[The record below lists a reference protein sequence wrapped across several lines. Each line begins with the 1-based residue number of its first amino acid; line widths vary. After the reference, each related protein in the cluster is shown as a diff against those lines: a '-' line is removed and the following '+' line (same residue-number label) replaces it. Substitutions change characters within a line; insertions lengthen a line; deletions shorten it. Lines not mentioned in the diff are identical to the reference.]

1 MFMYKYLNDEEGVYM
16 DFHYKAKAPNGNVLN
31 GTKAAD
37 NEADVVS
44 WIRNQGWVPI
54 EISKVMIQ
62 TGVSSLRKS
71 DKFELSEFFDLS
83 PRVKLKD
90 KLVFFRQL
98 STMISAGVTISRSME
113 ILVEQ
118 TVNKRFKKIIKKV
131 YDKVSSGVSL
141 SDSLAGFPK
150 NFDTLMLSLINSG
163 EESGT
168 LEMSLSRLST
178 FIEDQEN
185 LRKKIISA
193 MTYPLAVIMIAF
205 LVLGVML
212 VVVVPQFQQAFKNLN
227 VELPKLTQIIFDVGT
242 WAKENWI
249 LVPSGFLGIF
259 MLIYFLKKI
268 DSLKYPIDS
277 AMLKIPLFGGILY
290 KAAISR
296 SFRTMGSL
304 LSSGLPVLKALDLA
318 GEVSNN
324 EKLKR
329 NFHMMRDAAIM
340 GMPIN
345 LVMKE
350 KKLFPPMISHMV
362 AVGEET
368 GRTDAMLEKIADWY
382 EAELTETIKR
392 LSSILEPVLI
402 VFVGGIVGIM
412 VLAIFLPIIA
422 AIQAFM

>member
-1 MFMYKYLNDEEGVYM
+1 MFMYKYLNNEEGVCM

-37 NEADVVS
+37 NETDVVS
-44 WIRNQGWVPI
+44 WIKQQGWLPI
-54 EISKVMIQ
+54 EISKVTIH
-62 TGVSSLRKS
+62 TGVSSIRKS

-141 SDSLAGFPK
+141 SDSLAAFPK

-193 MTYPLAVIMIAF
+193 MTYPVAVIMIAL

-227 VELPKLTQIIFDVGT
+227 VELPKLTQIIFNVGT
-242 WAKENWI
+242 WAKNNWI
-249 LVPSGFLGIF
+249 LIPTGFLGLFI
-259 MLIYFLKKI
+259 LIYFLKKI

-324 EKLKR
+324 EKLRR

-350 KKLFPPMISHMV
+350 KNLFPPMISHMV

-368 GRTDAMLEKIADWY
+368 GRTDAMLEKIAEWY
-382 EAELTETIKR
+382 EAELNETIKR
-392 LSSILEPVLI
+392 LSSILEPILI

>member
-1 MFMYKYLNDEEGVYM
+1 M

-37 NEADVVS
+37 NEADVVN
-44 WIRNQGWVPI
+44 WIKHQGWLPI
-54 EISKVMIQ
+54 EISKVSIQ

-71 DKFELSEFFDLS
+71 DKFDFSEFFDLS

-131 YDKVSSGVSL
+131 YEKVSSGVSL

-392 LSSILEPVLI
+392 LSSILEPILI
-402 VFVGGIVGIM
+402 VFVGLIVGIM

>member
-1 MFMYKYLNDEEGVYM
+1 M

-37 NEADVVS
+37 NEADVVN
-44 WIRNQGWVPI
+44 WIKHQGWLPI
-54 EISKVMIQ
+54 EISKVSIQ

-71 DKFELSEFFDLS
+71 DKFDFSEFFDLS

-131 YDKVSSGVSL
+131 YEKVSSGVSL

-227 VELPKLTQIIFDVGT
+227 VELPKLTRIIFDVGT
-242 WAKENWI
+242 WAKDNWI
-249 LVPSGFLGIF
+249 LVPAGFLGIF
-259 MLIYFLKKI
+259 ILIYFLKKI

-277 AMLKIPLFGGILY
+277 AMLKMPIFGGILY
-290 KAAISR
+290 KAAIAR

-324 EKLKR
+324 EKLRR

-392 LSSILEPVLI
+392 LSSILEPILI
-402 VFVGGIVGIM
+402 VFVGLIVGIM

>member
-1 MFMYKYLNDEEGVYM
+1 M

-37 NEADVVS
+37 NEADVVN
-44 WIRNQGWVPI
+44 WIKHQGWLPI
-54 EISKVMIQ
+54 EISKVSIQ

-71 DKFELSEFFDLS
+71 DKFDFSEFFDLS

-131 YDKVSSGVSL
+131 YEKVSSGVSL

-227 VELPKLTQIIFDVGT
+227 VELPKLTRIIFDVGT
-242 WAKENWI
+242 WAKDNWI
-249 LVPSGFLGIF
+249 LVPAGFLGIF
-259 MLIYFLKKI
+259 ILIYFLKKI

-277 AMLKIPLFGGILY
+277 AMLKMPIFGGILY
-290 KAAISR
+290 KAAIAR

-324 EKLKR
+324 EKLRR

-402 VFVGGIVGIM
+402 VFVGLIVGIM